1 MGPKPHVRLATY
13 LSILGWLILLKINC
27 RDQWS
32 QHNLFISCLWMNH
45 NIPVDRVEWWWWL
58 GIASTCT
65 SVSTVP
71 SDVVTMWWFSW
82 SASAPAA
89 DESTITLLPWV
100 AAAAPAPKAKASTT
114 TTVRSCDGA
123 GTVVTVLP
131 STWCHVSTCSYNIS
145 TVYLNRSNHSRT
157 TEHNIPTM
165 HHLGIIT
172 FPECNFHRNFQDY

>member
-1 MGPKPHVRLATY
+1 MVDSLRHQPLPKAFEQSNNWWKSMVSAP
-13 LSILGWLILLKINC
+13 LIYQL
-27 RDQWS
+27 RMD
-32 QHNLFISCLWMNH
+32 H
-45 NIPVDRVEWWWWL
+45 NIPADRAEWWWL

-100 AAAAPAPKAKASTT
+100 AAAAPETKAKSSTT

-145 TVYLNRSNHSRT
+145 TVYLNLSNHSRT

-172 FPECNFHRNFQDY
+172 FPECNFHRNFQDYQSNPICYH

>member
-1 MGPKPHVRLATY
+1 MVSAPLIY
-13 LSILGWLILLKINC
+13 LL
-27 RDQWS
+27 RMDP
-32 QHNLFISCLWMNH
+32 
-45 NIPVDRVEWWWWL
+45 NIPADRAEWWWL

-100 AAAAPAPKAKASTT
+100 AAAAPAPKAKPSTT

-145 TVYLNRSNHSRT
+145 TVYLNLSNRMQFSL
-157 TEHNIPTM
+157 E
-165 HHLGIIT
+165 
-172 FPECNFHRNFQDY
+172 FPEIQVQILYAIINWLPENFEKKCIVGYSLTCPIAKHTQSKSYSRCKC